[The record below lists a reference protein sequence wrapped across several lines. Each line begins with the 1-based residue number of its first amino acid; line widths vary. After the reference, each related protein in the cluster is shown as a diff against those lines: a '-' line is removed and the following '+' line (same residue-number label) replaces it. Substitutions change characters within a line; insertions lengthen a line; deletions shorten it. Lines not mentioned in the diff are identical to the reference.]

1 MTGVAYPAEFMAEIA
16 AKYAVLDDAAAGE
29 FIDGLPERAGEHPAA
44 AVVARQLVGLLEMT
58 TTRAADVA
66 DASRRHIEL
75 ALAYLDWQRC
85 EAALAEASQVPQE
98 DAALG
103 GMPTMLAQVNI
114 FARQTMGE
122 YERADDLT
130 QQLGRDAREQSEPYF
145 AYLDLM
151 VAAFA
156 ARRAGHFAQAKSFA
170 EAAGELLPDLSEEV
184 RTDAASGVA
193 IQKAW
198 ALIGMH
204 EPLEAEAL
212 ISRDLAGSAD
222 QVEVLLVRIE
232 AMRSQWR
239 LAGASELTERA
250 AQANPLPPLEEWFP
264 TWDQDKI
271 SMHYQLAWMHMRA
284 GRYPD
289 AVRVLDEIIGLA
301 PYFTLARALHCHLVA
316 LQGCWEQAV
325 SVLKELHEQYPY
337 DQPTL
342 FELAFIQL
350 AWHHY
355 EEADSVAEE
364 LSRAYRVN
372 SGAYQLRVAALARSR
387 QLDAAQAVAAEGL
400 ERFPSS
406 DGLRVQRGW
415 VRFAQ
420 LDFSGAHDDFQSVL
434 DAAPLAPHA
443 KTGIA
448 AVHFQQ
454 REYQPALELFR
465 EVAAGSTDSGPHANL
480 AWALTAVGE
489 YEEAGRECDLALE
502 RGVPSASALTCRSV
516 LAFRDNDLGQAL
528 RKARE
533 AVDCDPADLSCQVN
547 LAALLSENGDY
558 EAARRLLED
567 VLSEDPLLAYAHFE
581 LGVLDMKTGSLTSAG
596 RRLRRAIDVDPKL
609 SGWPRK

>member
-151 VAAFA
+151 VAGFA

-204 EPLEAEAL
+204 EP
-212 ISRDLAGSAD
+212 
-222 QVEVLLVRIE
+222 
-232 AMRSQWR
+232 
-239 LAGASELTERA
+239 
-250 AQANPLPPLEEWFP
+250 
-264 TWDQDKI
+264 
-271 SMHYQLAWMHMRA
+271 
-284 GRYPD
+284 
-289 AVRVLDEIIGLA
+289 LA